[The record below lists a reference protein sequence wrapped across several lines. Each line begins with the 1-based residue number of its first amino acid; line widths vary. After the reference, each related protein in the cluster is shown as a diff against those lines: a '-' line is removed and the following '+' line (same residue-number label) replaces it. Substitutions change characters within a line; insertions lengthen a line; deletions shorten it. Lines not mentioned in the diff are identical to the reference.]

1 MMRFVLRSVLATVL
15 ATVLAAAIVG
25 SGNAQETKL
34 LFTSLSP
41 AGSSNS
47 IFFNKWA
54 QKIAEQSG
62 GTVKIDIRDG
72 VSLANFGN
80 VYERVQDDVV
90 QIGWAIH
97 QVVAGKFPLSEVA
110 GLPFVESG
118 FTRASVALDRLSKSG
133 LLDNEYKDVVPLAF
147 SVFGPS
153 QLHFVRQPQSID
165 DLSGLKV
172 GVSGRASS
180 QLISQL
186 GGTPVSI
193 QPGDFYEALQRRT
206 VDAVV
211 TSWAAFAPYKL
222 HEVTT
227 YHVETLLSQ
236 GTSMFFMS
244 RKKYDALPEPVRKIL
259 AANSGEDTTRLFST
273 HFDSQWQDARKPVAE
288 SDKQKIVQLTPEQT
302 AKWRAKAE
310 PVLAEWTKSRTNGD
324 QALAKY
330 RELYQQAQ

>member
-1 MMRFVLRSVLATVL
+1 MRFVLKTAFAAMLTVGF
-15 ATVLAAAIVG
+15 VS
-25 SGNAQETKL
+25 SGHTQETRL

-41 AGSSNS
+41 GGSSNS
-47 IFFNKWA
+47 VFFNQWA
-54 QKIAEQSG
+54 QRIAEQSG
-62 GTVKIDIRDG
+62 GKVKIDVRDG

-118 FTRASVALDRLSKSG
+118 FTRASLALGRLSRSG
-133 LLDNEYKDVVPLAF
+133 LLDKEYNDVVPLAF

-153 QLHFVRQPQSID
+153 QLHFARQPQSID
-165 DLSGLKV
+165 DLSGLKI
-172 GVSGRASS
+172 GVSGRAPS
-180 QLISQL
+180 QLVSQL

-206 VDAVV
+206 VDGVI

-227 YHVETLLSQ
+227 YHVETLLGQ
-236 GTSMFFMS
+236 GTSMFFMAK
-244 RKKYDALPEPVRKIL
+244 KKYDALPEAVRKVL
-259 AANSGEDTTRLFST
+259 VENSGEETTKLFSH
-273 HFDSQWQDARKPVAE
+273 HFDDQWQDARKPVAE
-288 SDKQKIVQLTPEQT
+288 SDKQKIVQLSPEQT

-310 PVLAEWTKSRTNGD
+310 PLLQEWSKSRDNGE
-324 QALAKY
+324 QALRKY
-330 RELYQQAQ
+330 RDLYQQAGP